1 MSEASKPKKKGLPAT
16 TPTSPKN
23 ETVNSPSRVKKSK
36 VSCIVQGI
44 YYPRDIPT
52 DAERS
57 VILERGQCKF
67 Y

>member
-36 VSCIVQGI
+36 VNKTLDCL
-44 YYPRDIPT
+44 T
-52 DAERS
+52 AKET
-57 VILERGQCKF
+57 LK
-67 Y
+67 